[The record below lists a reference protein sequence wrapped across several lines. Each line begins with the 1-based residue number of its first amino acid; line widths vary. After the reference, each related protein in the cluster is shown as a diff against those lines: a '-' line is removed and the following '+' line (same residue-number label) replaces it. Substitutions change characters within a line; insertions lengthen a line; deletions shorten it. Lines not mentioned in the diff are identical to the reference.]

1 MALLKLGIFL
11 RDQRAWKQGKKAVQ
25 GVIIFGPP
33 DADSRCYVVSVAKP
47 PSVSNAEVS
56 MNHISCCCGPIPGP
70 SAVQLR
76 SSHLNPKSQTLNPKS

>member
-33 DADSRCYVVSVAKP
+33 DADSRCYAISVAKP
-47 PSVSNAEVS
+47 PSVSNTEVRTQQF
-56 MNHISCCCGPIPGP
+56 PA
-70 SAVQLR
+70 AVDLYR
-76 SSHLNPKSQTLNPKS
+76 GHLPFN